1 LTADEDPDKVEVVE
15 EVLIDDPRRRLMPE
29 EIEFVVNGRSLALSH
44 QAVVDAMKGVT
55 PEPIRSHTVAV
66 DGTRYPVKQV
76 FEEATGLD
84 RLDFTSA
91 VARRQLVKLGFDVG
105 RS

>member
-1 LTADEDPDKVEVVE
+1 MAAD
-15 EVLIDDPRRRLMPE
+15 IDF
-29 EIEFVVNGRSLALSH
+29 IINGKPIALSRAGVSKAMRGVAAEPVKKH
-44 QAVVDAMKGVT
+44 AVV
-55 PEPIRSHTVAV
+55 V

-76 FEEATGLD
+76 LGLATGLD

-91 VARRQLVKLGFDVG
+91 TARRVLTKLGFQVS

>member
-1 LTADEDPDKVEVVE
+1 MAG
-15 EVLIDDPRRRLMPE
+15 
-29 EIEFVVNGRSLALSH
+29 EIEFVVNGKPIALTRA
-44 QAVVDAMKGVT
+44 AVSKAMRGVAA
-55 PEPIRSHTVAV
+55 EPVKTHTVLV

-76 FEEATGLD
+76 LGNATGLD

-91 VARRQLVKLGFDVG
+91 TARRILTKLGFEVS

>member
-1 LTADEDPDKVEVVE
+1 MPDV
-15 EVLIDDPRRRLMPE
+15 
-29 EIEFVVNGRSLALSH
+29 IEFVVNGRPLKLSH
-44 QAVVDAMKGVT
+44 QAVVDAMKGVR

-66 DGTRYPVKQV
+66 DGTQYPVKQV
-76 FEEATGLD
+76 FAVATGLD

-91 VARRQLVKLGFDVG
+91 VARRQLARVGFEVG